1 LSIVSFDLEGDFAA
15 FRDPSVT
22 TNQTVTII
30 PSKSA
35 VIGLIG
41 ALLGIRRSNSIFDD
55 IYCESYIDLL
65 KKTAIGIKVRSQPV
79 KWTFFTNH
87 RSLKEAKTKPFK
99 TELLVAPRYTIFV
112 KSTNEVNQSLLERLK
127 DNNFVFSPTLG
138 HSYCPARIP
147 NFHKIDNVKEVKP
160 SDRLVS
166 TVFLDEAVESKG
178 GNSGV
183 KFDETDGLPA
193 RVFVERHLHHYFKG
207 DWLKRIVLR
216 HFIPVPVDSICSCV
230 RLSSFYSQLSLVRF
244 YAFDDSEEVLCLY

>member
-1 LSIVSFDLEGDFAA
+1 MSIVSFDLEGDFAA
-15 FRDPSVT
+15 FKDPSVT

-41 ALLGIRRSNSIFDD
+41 ALLGIRRTNSIFDD

-79 KWTFFTNH
+79 KWAFFTNH
-87 RSLKEAKTKPFK
+87 RSLKDAKTKPFK

-112 KSTNEVNQSLLERLK
+112 KSTNEVNNALLERLK

-147 NFHKIDNVKEVKP
+147 HFKKIDGAKEVEPFDK
-160 SDRLVS
+160 LVS
-166 TVFLDEAVESKG
+166 TVFLDEVIESNS

-183 KFDETDGLPA
+183 DFDSTSGLPA
-193 RVFVERHLHHYFKG
+193 RVMVERHLHHYFK
-207 DWLKRIVLR
+207 DDSLKRTVLR
-216 HFIPVPVDSICSCV
+216 HFIPVPVDAKSSYV
-230 RLSSFYSQLSLVRF
+230 QVSSYDSRLLIARF
-244 YAFDDSEEVLCLY
+244 YAVDDSEEALCLY